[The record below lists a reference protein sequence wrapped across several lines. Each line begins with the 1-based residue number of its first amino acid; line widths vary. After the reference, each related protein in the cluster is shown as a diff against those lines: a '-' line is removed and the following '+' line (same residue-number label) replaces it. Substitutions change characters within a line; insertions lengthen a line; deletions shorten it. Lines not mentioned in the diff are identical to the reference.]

1 MVDFKKLS
9 EIEELT
15 KPIDG
20 FLSQNGRSQFEGE
33 VLYHLA
39 LKSKG
44 KIVEIGSWKGKSTIW
59 LGKGTEAGS
68 KQSIYAIDPHTDSEE
83 HRSDGEAMWTF
94 DAFKENISHA
104 DVAKYVVPIVKPPLE
119 SLGDVPGRVGMIFLD
134 GTHDYE
140 KVKQEFNAWLP
151 KVQIGGIVAFH
162 DSFGNGVPGVRRLV
176 HEEVFRS
183 PIFKDVRY
191 INGITYATKVDQT
204 TLSER
209 LRNRLSLF
217 VKIVHEKS
225 HDFPQ
230 PLRSLSKFLIWGPFQ
245 KKWLKDLDKTSI
257 S

>member
-1 MVDFKKLS
+1 MKPS
-9 EIEELT
+9 EIENLT
-15 KPIDG
+15 KPIEG
-20 FLSQNGRSQFEGE
+20 YLSQNGRSQFEGE

-59 LGKGTEAGS
+59 LGKGSEAGS
-68 KQSIYAIDPHTDSEE
+68 KQSIYAIDPHTGSEE
-83 HRSDGEAMWTF
+83 LRPDGGAVWTF

-104 DVAKYVVPIVKPPLE
+104 DVARYVIPVVKPPLE
-119 SLGDVPGRVGMIFLD
+119 GLVDVPGRVGMIFID

-140 KVKQEFNAWLP
+140 NVKREFNAWLP
-151 KVQIGGIVAFH
+151 KVQHGGTVAFH

-176 HEEVFRS
+176 HEEVFLS

-204 TLSER
+204 TIYDR
-209 LRNRLSLF
+209 FQNRLSLL
-217 VKIVHEKS
+217 VKVVHEKS

-230 PLRSLSKFLIWGPFQ
+230 PFRSLAKFLVWGPFQ
-245 KKWLKDLDKTSI
+245 KRWLKELNKPD
-257 S
+257 